1 MDGAGSRTAGASG
14 GAVGRG
20 TPGPNSD
27 LAPVPVATDDI
38 SDRYL
43 KKAIAEINEL
53 GAEMAR
59 AAGPDRALVLGSG
72 HPLAD
77 VFLLKYGPQAQELSE
92 GVAFFGRAGQAILK
106 SVQRL
111 RIDPM
116 AIYGTN
122 CVKYVGEP
130 EPEAHGFLLR
140 ELHVVQPKIVVAM
153 GEDAR
158 QCLNASRFPLA
169 AEVQDVPGTIQ
180 QLTPT
185 IDALVTPDIDA
196 SLDEQSAKRAFWD
209 AFKALGP
216 WWSELPPY

>member
-1 MDGAGSRTAGASG
+1 MS
-14 GAVGRG
+14 
-20 TPGPNSD
+20 
-27 LAPVPVATDDI
+27 VATNDI
-38 SDRYL
+38 SERYL

-53 GAEMAR
+53 GAELAR
-59 AAGPDRALVLGSG
+59 AVGPDGTPVLGSG

-77 VFLLKYGPQAQELSE
+77 VFLLKYGPQAAEFHE
-92 GVAFFGRAGQAILK
+92 GVAFFGRAGQAVLK
-106 SVQRL
+106 SLQRL
-111 RIDPM
+111 SVDPT

-122 CVKYVGEP
+122 CVKYLDEP
-130 EPEAHGFLLR
+130 EQEARSFLTR

-158 QCLNASRFPLA
+158 QCVNAIRFPLA
-169 AEVQDVPGTIQ
+169 TDVEDRPGEIQ
-180 QLTPT
+180 RFTPT

-196 SLDEQSAKRAFWD
+196 ALDDQASKREFWD